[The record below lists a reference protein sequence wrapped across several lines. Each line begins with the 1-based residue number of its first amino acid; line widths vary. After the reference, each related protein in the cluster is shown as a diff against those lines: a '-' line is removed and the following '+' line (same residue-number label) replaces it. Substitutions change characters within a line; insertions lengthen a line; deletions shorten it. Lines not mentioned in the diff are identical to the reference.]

1 MFLAAAVTTAAI
13 VWLLVTSHHI
23 RVHQSLSS
31 LRRCHSNLRSA
42 IGPPTVSLSLTS
54 ALKLHCHGILVV
66 VRHVRPQL
74 RSVLARQWRDEV
86 ARNPDRRV
94 RSLKTSVTP
103 VVACSNMCGTTSRN
117 PAWNPPPLGN
127 GDSVSWL
134 DCHSLSADSITVHLG
149 RTAPGASTTLSASA
163 SWCWRRASGCGT
175 NSLAALVRMLLVFV
189 LVPGRLR

>member
-66 VRHVRPQL
+66 VRHVRPQGHKITIAAL
-74 RSVLARQWRDEV
+74 PAL
-86 ARNPDRRV
+86 NP
-94 RSLKTSVTP
+94 
-103 VVACSNMCGTTSRN
+103 VACLAHEDGTKLSQRAIPKQCGCEHRVGRAQEGTRSGGMAYA
-117 PAWNPPPLGN
+117 PA
-127 GDSVSWL
+127 
-134 DCHSLSADSITVHLG
+134 
-149 RTAPGASTTLSASA
+149 RT
-163 SWCWRRASGCGT
+163 
-175 NSLAALVRMLLVFV
+175 M
-189 LVPGRLR
+189 